1 MGRKQQEERKK
12 EKENIKEKNKNIKYK
27 NMQDDGKFFKKL
39 AILIVGGILAS
50 LVIQALNSDWSSP
63 VTASDSDKKQAHRD
77 VFRY

>member
-39 AILIVGGILAS
+39 AILIVE
-50 LVIQALNSDWSSP
+50 
-63 VTASDSDKKQAHRD
+63 
-77 VFRY
+77 VFQLPWLFRL